1 MSWEPANRLPNAPG
15 KQLIAG
21 LLVCYMPLDMP
32 DELLERRGRD
42 EPNKR
47 GSISPVRT
55 LPLLGQ
61 KTTSFID

>member
-1 MSWEPANRLPNAPG
+1 M
-15 KQLIAG
+15 
-21 LLVCYMPLDMP
+21 CYMPLDNRILP
-32 DELLERRGRD
+32 DEGAGAVI